1 MIRERST
8 VWWVVL
14 LFIVQYI
21 VSIGGQILQVPF
33 AMRVVLMYV
42 IGIVTAALWL
52 LARYRARGPLRLRA
66 DQLRSTGAIVIPVLL
81 DPVTAPVGATTDER
95 RRSLA
100 FAIATPLG
108 LEIRLTDEST
118 VLTAEWAAVSEV
130 RLGHSSF
137 WTANI
142 SINIRRDIFRQEW
155 WLVPTNAFGLR
166 RRGRSVFALIND
178 LEQMRILGRAATRRA
193 ET

>member
-1 MIRERST
+1 M
-8 VWWVVL
+8 WWAVL
-14 LFIVQYI
+14 LVIVQYI

-33 AMRVVLMYV
+33 GMRVVLMYV
-42 IGIVTAALWL
+42 IGVVVAALWL

-66 DQLRSTGAIVIPVLL
+66 DQLRATGAIVIPVLL

-100 FAIATPLG
+100 LAIATPLG
-108 LEIRLTDEST
+108 FEIRLADEST
-118 VLTAEWAAVSEV
+118 ILTAEWAEVSDV
-130 RLGHSSF
+130 GLGHSSF
-137 WTANI
+137 WTPNI
-142 SINIRRDIFRQEW
+142 SIDIDRDTLRQEW
-155 WLVPTNAFGLR
+155 WLVPTNAFGMR

-178 LEQMRILGRAATRRA
+178 LEQMRVPGRAATLRG